1 MPLGRHSFSLS
12 NQPVSVMNLPAN
24 WPHHNREYQARKK
37 KGVGRIKGLVD
48 RVTNLKFPPG
58 VYILLYHSIY
68 NPKSHHPWEV
78 AYRKVSTEISNFES
92 QIQLF
97 SDNAEFIRL
106 SSIPDLFRN
115 QLTKPYFSVTFDD
128 AYTTV
133 LPNAAEFLEQRR
145 IAPTVFVNSDFCF
158 NGKVYYRALEALL
171 RSRGHGQDLKNA
183 YRQTYGSLFDSE
195 HTPRRLSK
203 THYQYTVTERV
214 VLDVWNRHI
223 GHNMPKNIHM
233 QRSDLIY
240 LKNAG
245 WECGVHTKSHP
256 SLAALTLG
264 QQDSEIKGCYRA
276 MKQQG
281 LNPIRFLSYPHGD
294 YRFLNQH
301 TYTWISEHKSWNACF
316 ALGGV
321 NFSPNRTEWLRIP
334 AGDVSLPD
342 FTAQLKN
349 DIRLSRD

>member
-1 MPLGRHSFSLS
+1 
-12 NQPVSVMNLPAN
+12 MNLPVN
-24 WPHHNREYQARKK
+24 WPHHNREYQARKQ

-183 YRQTYGSLFDSE
+183 YRQNYGSLFDSE

-264 QQDSEIKGCYRA
+264 QQDSEINGCYQA
-276 MKQQG
+276 MKQHG

-301 TYTWISEHKSWNACF
+301 TYTWISHHTKWNACF

-321 NFSPNRTEWLRIP
+321 NFAPNRTEWLRIP

-349 DIRLSRD
+349 HIRLSRD

>member
-1 MPLGRHSFSLS
+1 
-12 NQPVSVMNLPAN
+12 MNLPTT
-24 WPHHNREYQARKK
+24 WPQHNRAYQARKQ
-37 KGVGRIKGLVD
+37 KGVGRVKSFID
-48 RVTNLKFPPG
+48 RVTNLKLPPG

-68 NPKSHHPWEV
+68 NPKSHQPWEV
-78 AYRKVSTEISNFES
+78 AYRKVATEIANFES

-97 SDNAEFIRL
+97 SDNAEFVPL
-106 SSIPDLFRN
+106 SAIPDLFKH
-115 QLTKPYFSVTFDD
+115 QITGPYFSVTFDD

-133 LPNAAEFLEQRR
+133 LYNAAEFLEQKQLT
-145 IAPTVFVNSDFCF
+145 PTVFVNSDFCF
-158 NGKVYYRALEALL
+158 NGKVYYRTLEALL
-171 RSRGHGQDLKNA
+171 RSQGHGQELKNA

-214 VLDVWNRHI
+214 VLDVWNRHF
-223 GHNMPKNIHM
+223 GRDMPTDIHM
-233 QRSDLIY
+233 QRSDLSY

-264 QQDSEIKGCYRA
+264 QQDSEINGCYSA
-276 MKQQG
+276 MRLQG
-281 LNPIRFLSYPHGD
+281 LNPIKFLSFPHGD
-294 YRFLNQH
+294 YRFLNEH
-301 TYTWISEHKSWNACF
+301 TYTWISENRSWNACF

-334 AGDVSLPD
+334 AGDVSLPV

-349 DIRLSRD
+349 DIRLSRT